1 MYENAP
7 TTISRTFDKMHGI
20 AHFTAD
26 NKPSHQFEA
35 SNDNWYASGSENDED
50 TTKTTNKPYA
60 ANTRNPVLEC
70 VNQILLQESMED
82 YVNTSTEKPSVPI
95 TPVAPKA
102 LKSANTNTSSSSPNI
117 TRKRVQFSNQNS
129 MVHIPRRDS
138 PILMASELS
147 ALDLLNYESIYS
159 NEYERIM
166 DDSSSTVS
174 NLYVDMESKIR
185 NSVLK
190 QPPALPPKPANL
202 IKIQKKENM
211 PTVPHDASSVASS
224 EPDYCSI
231 SEVQIKVDV
240 HKAPKTSTPL
250 KIEDNEDIDFDKIKL
265 PNVAAIIVPKI
276 TPQSTPIKP
285 TPTKSSIKTKMV
297 PNILAEINK
306 RTPIIVPKPT
316 LLPLTPKK
324 QNIIQHS
331 TESNLSVTE
340 SSLPLEEEFDWYNL
354 DAEFVGGVKQPDVI
368 SIKSHRDIDENSND
382 QQMIEYNLDEEF
394 TDQPDIIK
402 ENLNNNGGNLLIIE
416 EDENKKPTIKT
427 KPILMHQPVVQ
438 RRKIYFPEE
447 IL

>member
-1 MYENAP
+1 
-7 TTISRTFDKMHGI
+7 MHGI
-20 AHFTAD
+20 TSFSAD
-26 NKPSHQFEA
+26 MKPNNQFEA
-35 SNDNWYASGSENDED
+35 SNDNWYASGSENEED
-50 TTKTTNKPYA
+50 TTTKPPNNKPYA

-102 LKSANTNTSSSSPNI
+102 LKSANTSSSSPNI

-129 MVHIPRRDS
+129 LVHIPRVTRDS
-138 PILMASELS
+138 PILIASELS

-202 IKIQKKENM
+202 IKIQKKENL
-211 PTVPHDASSVASS
+211 PTLPLDVSSVASS

-240 HKAPKTSTPL
+240 HKAPKVQPPPL
-250 KIEDNEDIDFDKIKL
+250 QTKVEENDDFDFDKIKL
-265 PNVAAIIVPKI
+265 PNVAAIIVPKT
-276 TPQSTPIKP
+276 TPQTTPIKP
-285 TPTKSSIKTKMV
+285 TPTKSNLKPLKVV

-306 RTPIIVPKPT
+306 RTPIIVLS
-316 LLPLTPKK
+316 LLYCL
-324 QNIIQHS
+324 
-331 TESNLSVTE
+331 
-340 SSLPLEEEFDWYNL
+340 
-354 DAEFVGGVKQPDVI
+354 
-368 SIKSHRDIDENSND
+368 
-382 QQMIEYNLDEEF
+382 
-394 TDQPDIIK
+394 
-402 ENLNNNGGNLLIIE
+402 
-416 EDENKKPTIKT
+416 
-427 KPILMHQPVVQ
+427 
-438 RRKIYFPEE
+438 
-447 IL
+447 

>member
-1 MYENAP
+1 
-7 TTISRTFDKMHGI
+7 MHGI
-20 AHFTAD
+20 TNFTPD
-26 NKPSHQFEA
+26 NKPSSQFEA
-35 SNDNWYASGSENDED
+35 SNDNWYASGSENEED

-102 LKSANTNTSSSSPNI
+102 LKSANASSSSPNI

-129 MVHIPRRDS
+129 MVHIPRVTRDS
-138 PILMASELS
+138 PILIASELS

-185 NSVLK
+185 NSMLK

-202 IKIQKKENM
+202 IKIHKKENI
-211 PTVPHDASSVASS
+211 PTLPIDVSSVASS

-240 HKAPKTSTPL
+240 HKAPKIPPPP
-250 KIEDNEDIDFDKIKL
+250 KIEDNEDFDFDKIKL
-265 PNVAAIIVPKI
+265 PNVAAIIVPKT
-276 TPQSTPIKP
+276 TPQTTPIKP
-285 TPTKSSIKTKMV
+285 TPTKSSMKHKIV

-324 QNIIQHS
+324 QNVIQHS
-331 TESNLSVTE
+331 TPIIETPITE

-354 DAEFVGGVKQPDVI
+354 DAEFVGGVKQPNVI
-368 SIKSHRDIDENSND
+368 SIKSHREIDENSND

-402 ENLNNNGGNLLIIE
+402 GNLNNNSGNLLIIE

-427 KPILMHQPVVQ
+427 KPILLHQPVVQ